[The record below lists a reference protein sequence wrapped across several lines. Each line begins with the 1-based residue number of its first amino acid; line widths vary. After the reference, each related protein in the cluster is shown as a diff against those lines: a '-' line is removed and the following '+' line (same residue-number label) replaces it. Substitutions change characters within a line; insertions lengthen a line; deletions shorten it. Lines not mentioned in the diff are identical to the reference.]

1 MSLNI
6 NSRWKAVAKKH
17 YGLTTG
23 GWSLL
28 PDCPCPNLAKLR
40 DAVDGGEY
48 FMAQRRVGP
57 RTFELLITRP
67 VRSIRHV

>member
-1 MSLNI
+1 M
-6 NSRWKAVAKKH
+6 SRWKAVAKKH

-28 PDCPCPNLAKLR
+28 PDCPHPNLAKLR
-40 DAVDGGEY
+40 DAVDRGEY